1 MPFEAASGYAEM
13 TPSRRTVSSLALLL
27 SSSLLGCAADPTSPI
42 WASLTLGAAKERWQ
56 KAGLTNYSFTSSVTC
71 FCRDEYVVPM
81 RVTVRHGQVTD
92 VVDIRTGASRPL
104 TYRQPVDS
112 IFGLVRVEIRERPE
126 RLTVSYDRT
135 LGFPRTLT
143 YGTPE
148 NDGGGYITIDSV
160 QAIP

>member
-1 MPFEAASGYAEM
+1 M
-13 TPSRRTVSSLALLL
+13 
-27 SSSLLGCAADPTSPI
+27 SPV
-42 WASLTLGAAKERWQ
+42 WASVELSAAKERWQ
-56 KAGLTNYSFTSSVTC
+56 RAGLTNYSFTSSVTC
-71 FCRDEYVVPM
+71 FCRDEYIVPM

-104 TYRQPVDS
+104 PYRQPVDS

-143 YGTPE
+143 
-148 NDGGGYITIDSV
+148 
-160 QAIP
+160 